1 MTTKIE
7 QKKGK
12 RGPGFWAFVLLF
24 SLGPVST
31 FGQGLDPKKFDH
43 ILTQDLVFKPASG
56 YPAGA
61 EMAFVVGSPTEEG
74 PFVVRVRLADG
85 TKFMPHIHQED
96 RIYTVISGVFYI
108 GYGTV
113 FDPSKL
119 KAYGPGSVIVLP
131 HNTPHFHWAMSGEY
145 ITQVYAYG
153 PLKLTYVNSA
163 DDPRNEK

>member
-7 QKKGK
+7 QKKVK
-12 RGPGFWAFVLLF
+12 RGMGFWAFVLLF

-61 EMAFVVGSPTEEG
+61 EMAFVVGTPTEEG

-96 RIYTVISGVFYI
+96 RIYTVISGVFWI
-108 GYGTV
+108 GLGEV
-113 FDPSKL
+113 FDEDKL
-119 KAYGPGSVIVLP
+119 MAFAPGSVVVLP
-131 HNTPHFHWAMSGEY
+131 GGQPHFHHARSGEY
-145 ITQVYAYG
+145 VTQVNAIG
-153 PLKLTYVNSA
+153 PLGLDYIDPAS
-163 DDPRNEK
+163 DPRSQG